1 MGGLLSSKFNHG
13 EDNMDK
19 AIDESDDCS
28 GSSKSEPAPAKKA
41 KPKAEE
47 SGFCCG
53 GCGSEDTGAEKS
65 D

>member
-1 MGGLLSSKFNHG
+1 
-13 EDNMDK
+13 MDK